1 MSFNKKIL
9 ALAIAGAL
17 PGASHAVVSLIP
29 PGPSVPVVYAQEVVL
44 PAVGDFLSVGGAPSD
59 TSSPPDGDGDGPAT
73 GLLGVK
79 MQLGFSIV
87 GSSKYVRLDFPDTK
101 LAQALTARNFS
112 TTLAGGALPPVPGTL
127 TISAGGAVGSSFV
140 IVEVA
145 GANLSNLDEF
155 HFTLSDGVTAALPSM
170 LPAQKIQ
177 PQSKGPHTITYR
189 LYNSPVDAV
198 TNNPANALSTASDIW
213 YKFGPGL
220 NLSCAPSASKKIN
233 VTDKTKFVDG
243 SSVTDLFTLTAT
255 GLGTLRS
262 NGAAVI
268 TTDYL
273 PTGST
278 FKVTGNVQNILGA
291 GGTLNLSA
299 IPAAL
304 TATTGTWTTPTP
316 PLDYLGALV
325 TFDPDGVTPMLAG
338 DYTVLVTQG
347 ASPVFPLSP
356 NPVDLG
362 ICGRLTFSGSSD
374 RVDYGLT
381 PGSTNKQYLRITNP
395 TITNGAVNVSVWN
408 DAGVQVDFPLSA
420 VKVGTAPG
428 VNLPAVLQGF
438 ASTPIIDVNA
448 FDAAAK
454 SINPGFTV
462 GTGID
467 GKPGKIRIEVRGAF
481 GDDHLDGNS
490 KLTFGPTT
498 FTPGNPSTVRLKNGI
513 YIQAINNGAFHQSH

>member
-1 MSFNKKIL
+1 MSFNKNIL
-9 ALAIAGAL
+9 ALAIVGAL
-17 PGASHAVVSLIP
+17 PGASYAVVSLIP
-29 PGPSVPVVYAQEVVL
+29 PGPSVPVTYAQEVIL
-44 PAVGDFLSVGGAPSD
+44 PADFTNAGGAPAD
-59 TSSPPDGDGDGPAT
+59 TNGDGDGDGPAT
-73 GLLGVK
+73 GILGVK

-112 TTLAGGALPPVPGTL
+112 TTLAGGAVPPVPGTL

-155 HFTLSDGVTAALPSM
+155 HFTLSDGVTAAVPSILPV
-170 LPAQKIQ
+170 QKIQ
-177 PQSKGPHTITYR
+177 PQSKSPHTITYR

-198 TNNPANALSTASDIW
+198 TNNPALALSSASDIW

-233 VTDKTKFVDG
+233 VTDKTKFIDG
-243 SSVTDLFTLTAT
+243 TSITDLFTLTAA
-255 GLGTLRS
+255 GLGTLKPD
-262 NGAAVI
+262 GTAVA

-273 PTGST
+273 PAGST
-278 FKVTGNVQNILGA
+278 FKVTGNVQNILG
-291 GGTLNLSA
+291 GGSLTLNA
-299 IPAAL
+299 VPAVL
-304 TATTGTWTTPTP
+304 TATTGTWTTPP
-316 PLDYLGALV
+316 PAPDLLGALV
-325 TFDPDGVTPMLAG
+325 VFDPDGVTPMLDG

-347 ASPVFPLSP
+347 SSPVFPVSP

-362 ICGRLTFSGSSD
+362 VCGRLNFSGSSD

-381 PGSTNKQYLRITNP
+381 PGSVNKQYLRITNP
-395 TITNGAVNVSVWN
+395 TKTGGAVNISVWN

-420 VKVGTAPG
+420 IKVGPAPG
-428 VNLPAVLQGF
+428 VNLPAVLNGL

-454 SINPGFTV
+454 SVNAGFSV
-462 GTGID
+462 GTGVD

-498 FTPGNPSTVRLKNGI
+498 FTPGKPSTVRLKEGI